1 MPEKNGFIF
10 FRQFAFVSVF
20 GSKTQCNA
28 GENPENSLRIKT
40 GSGNLRHFSKQFR
53 FLDKKIEKTQKNRN
67 PFLKNPKSFHH
78 KKTGLRISKN
88 AKRNPVFF
96 RLFPFKKN
104 PIRSF
109 FAFSKNGIR
118 FLKNGIR
125 NPFFEKRNPFFE
137 KRNPFLKNAIR
148 F

>member
-67 PFLKNPKSFHH
+67 PFLKNPKRSHH
-78 KKTGLRISKN
+78 
-88 AKRNPVFF
+88 
-96 RLFPFKKN
+96 
-104 PIRSF
+104 
-109 FAFSKNGIR
+109 
-118 FLKNGIR
+118 
-125 NPFFEKRNPFFE
+125 
-137 KRNPFLKNAIR
+137 
-148 F
+148 